1 MDKVPPNKNS
11 RASNSDKFLHPKN
24 LHNQGYDFP
33 ALIKSHQAL
42 SAHVKINKYL
52 SESIDFSDPIAVK
65 MLNCALLKHHYDIV
79 EWDIPQGFLCPPIPG
94 RVDYIHYVAELLES
108 HHSGQKSAF
117 KHSSIKLLDIGTGAN
132 GIYSLLACQVYGWH
146 CTASDIDLL
155 SLDNVANIIS
165 KNPTLNNRL
174 QLRLQKDKNHI
185 FEGVIQAEDYFD
197 ISVCNPPFHASLDE
211 ALKSSQKKRNNLAIN
226 RGDISINT
234 AVTEKA
240 SVQNFGGQKAELWC
254 KGGESKFL
262 RMMIKESKMFGS
274 QCRWFTS
281 LISKSDNVKPAIK
294 LLRKLEAIDI
304 KEIEMKQGNKI
315 TRILAWTFVNEN

>member
-1 MDKVPPNKNS
+1 VNKSPTNNNS
-11 RASNSDKFLHPKN
+11 RARHFDKSLHSNN
-24 LHNQGYDFP
+24 LHKHGYDFP
-33 ALIKSHQAL
+33 ALVKSHLAL
-42 SAHVKINKYL
+42 GRHVKTNQHNN
-52 SESIDFSDPIAVK
+52 ESIDFSDPAAVK
-65 MLNCALLKHHYDIV
+65 ALNSALLKQHYGIV

-108 HHSGQKSAF
+108 SHSGRKSAF
-117 KHSSIKLLDIGTGAN
+117 KHASIKLLDIGTGAN

-146 CTASDIDLL
+146 CTASDIDPL
-155 SLDNVANIIS
+155 SLENVANIIS

-174 QLRLQKDKNHI
+174 QLRLQNDKNHI
-185 FEGVIQAEDYFD
+185 FEGMIQAEDYFD

-211 ALKSSQKKRNNLAIN
+211 ALKSSQIKRDNLAMN
-226 RGDISINT
+226 RADIRINT
-234 AVTEKA
+234 AVTEKV

-281 LISKSDNVKPAIK
+281 LVSKSDNVKPSIK
-294 LLRKLEAIDI
+294 LLRKLEATDI